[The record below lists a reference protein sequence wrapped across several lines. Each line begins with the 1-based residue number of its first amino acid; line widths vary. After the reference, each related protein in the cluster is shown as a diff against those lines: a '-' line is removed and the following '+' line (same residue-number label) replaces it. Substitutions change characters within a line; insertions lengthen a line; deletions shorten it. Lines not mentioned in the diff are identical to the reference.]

1 MTNMRGFRVYQF
13 IFVFTFLSYNIC
25 CQRNTNQIDNVTLV
39 ELMAEEDIQLLDVRT
54 EKEFKDGAIE
64 GAVNI
69 DFWDP
74 DFERKVLSTLNKRLT
89 TVVYCAAGGRS
100 EMAFKLLSKKGFK
113 ILYDLQG
120 GYERYTN

>member
-1 MTNMRGFRVYQF
+1 MRISEIYKFL
-13 IFVFTFLSYNIC
+13 FVFILFSNNVN
-25 CQRNTNQIDNVTLV
+25 CQRNTNQIGNSKLV
-39 ELMAEEDIQLLDVRT
+39 ELMAKEDIQILDVRT

-74 DFERKVLSTLNKRLT
+74 DFEIKVLSRLNKRRT

-100 EMAFKLLSKKGFK
+100 EMAYKLLAKKGFK
-113 ILYDLQG
+113 TLYDLKG
-120 GYERYTN
+120 GYEQYVN

>member
-1 MTNMRGFRVYQF
+1 MRISEIYQF
-13 IFVFTFLSYNIC
+13 LFVFILFSNNVN
-25 CQRNTNQIDNVTLV
+25 CQRNTNQIGNSKLV
-39 ELMAEEDIQLLDVRT
+39 ELMAKEDIQILDVRT

-74 DFERKVLSTLNKRLT
+74 DFERKVLSRLNKRRT

-100 EMAFKLLSKKGFK
+100 EMAYKLLAKKGFK
-113 ILYDLQG
+113 TLYDLKG
-120 GYERYTN
+120 GYERFVN

>member
-1 MTNMRGFRVYQF
+1 MRISEVYKF
-13 IFVFTFLSYNIC
+13 LFVFILFSNNVS
-25 CQRNTNQIDNVTLV
+25 CQMNTNQIGNSKLV
-39 ELMAEEDIQLLDVRT
+39 ELMAKEDIQILDVRT

-74 DFERKVLSTLNKRLT
+74 DFERKVLSRLNKRRT

-100 EMAFKLLSKKGFK
+100 EMAYKLLAKKGFK
-113 ILYDLQG
+113 TLYDLKG
-120 GYERYTN
+120 GYERFIN

>member
-1 MTNMRGFRVYQF
+1 MRISEVYQF
-13 IFVFTFLSYNIC
+13 LFVFILFSNNVS
-25 CQRNTNQIDNVTLV
+25 CQMNTNQIVSSKLV
-39 ELMAEEDIQLLDVRT
+39 ELMAKEDIQILDVRT

-74 DFERKVLSTLNKRLT
+74 DFERKVLSRLNKRRT

-100 EMAFKLLSKKGFK
+100 EMAYKLLAKKGFK
-113 ILYDLQG
+113 TLYDLKG
-120 GYERYTN
+120 GYERFIN

>member
-1 MTNMRGFRVYQF
+1 MRISEIYQF
-13 IFVFTFLSYNIC
+13 LFVFILFSNNVN
-25 CQRNTNQIDNVTLV
+25 CQRNTNQIGNSKLV
-39 ELMAEEDIQLLDVRT
+39 ELMAKEDIQILDVRT

-74 DFERKVLSTLNKRLT
+74 DFEIKVLSRLNKRRT

-100 EMAFKLLSKKGFK
+100 EMAYKLLAKKGFK
-113 ILYDLQG
+113 TLYDLKG
-120 GYERYTN
+120 GYERFVN

>member
-1 MTNMRGFRVYQF
+1 MRISEIYQF
-13 IFVFTFLSYNIC
+13 LFVFILFSNNVN
-25 CQRNTNQIDNVTLV
+25 CQRNTNQIGNSKLV
-39 ELMAEEDIQLLDVRT
+39 ELMAKEDIQILDVRT

-74 DFERKVLSTLNKRLT
+74 DFEIKVLSRLNKRRT

-100 EMAFKLLSKKGFK
+100 EMAYKLLAKKGFK
-113 ILYDLQG
+113 TLYDLKG
-120 GYERYTN
+120 GYERYVN

>member
-1 MTNMRGFRVYQF
+1 MRISEIYQF
-13 IFVFTFLSYNIC
+13 LFVFILFSNNVN
-25 CQRNTNQIDNVTLV
+25 CQRNTNQIGNSKLV
-39 ELMAEEDIQLLDVRT
+39 QLMAKEDIQILDVRT

-74 DFERKVLSTLNKRLT
+74 DFEIKVLSRLNKRRT

-100 EMAFKLLSKKGFK
+100 EMAYKLLAKKGFK
-113 ILYDLQG
+113 TLYDLKG
-120 GYERYTN
+120 GYEQYVN

>member
-1 MTNMRGFRVYQF
+1 MRISEIYQF
-13 IFVFTFLSYNIC
+13 LFVFILFSNNVN
-25 CQRNTNQIDNVTLV
+25 CQRNTNQIGNSKLV
-39 ELMAEEDIQLLDVRT
+39 ELMAKEDIQILDVRT

-74 DFERKVLSTLNKRLT
+74 DFEIKVLSRLNKRRT

-100 EMAFKLLSKKGFK
+100 EMAYKLLAKKGFK
-113 ILYDLQG
+113 SLYDLKG
-120 GYERYTN
+120 GYERFVN

>member
-1 MTNMRGFRVYQF
+1 MRISEIYQF
-13 IFVFTFLSYNIC
+13 LFVFILFSNNVS
-25 CQRNTNQIDNVTLV
+25 CQMNTNQIVNSKLV
-39 ELMAEEDIQLLDVRT
+39 ELMAKEDIQILDVRT

-74 DFERKVLSTLNKRLT
+74 DFEIKVLSRLNKRRT

-100 EMAFKLLSKKGFK
+100 EMAYKLLAKKGFK
-113 ILYDLQG
+113 TLYDLKG
-120 GYERYTN
+120 GYERFVN

>member
-1 MTNMRGFRVYQF
+1 MRISEIYQF
-13 IFVFTFLSYNIC
+13 LFVFILFSNNVN
-25 CQRNTNQIDNVTLV
+25 CQRNTNQIGNSKLV
-39 ELMAEEDIQLLDVRT
+39 ELMAKEDIQILDVRT

-74 DFERKVLSTLNKRLT
+74 DFERKVLSRLNKRRT

-100 EMAFKLLSKKGFK
+100 EMAYKLLAKKGFK
-113 ILYDLQG
+113 SLYDLKG
-120 GYERYTN
+120 GYERFVN

>member
-1 MTNMRGFRVYQF
+1 MRISEIYKFL
-13 IFVFTFLSYNIC
+13 FVFILFSNNVS
-25 CQRNTNQIDNVTLV
+25 CQRNINQISNSKLV
-39 ELMAEEDIQLLDVRT
+39 ELMAKEDIQILDVRT

-74 DFERKVLSTLNKRLT
+74 DFERKVLSRLNKRRT

-100 EMAFKLLSKKGFK
+100 EMAYKLLAKKGFK
-113 ILYDLQG
+113 SLYDLKG
-120 GYERYTN
+120 GYERFVN

>member
-1 MTNMRGFRVYQF
+1 MRISEIYKFL
-13 IFVFTFLSYNIC
+13 FVFILFSNNVN
-25 CQRNTNQIDNVTLV
+25 CQRNTNQIGNSKLV
-39 ELMAEEDIQLLDVRT
+39 ELMAKEDIQILDVRT

-74 DFERKVLSTLNKRLT
+74 DFEIKVLSRLNKRRT

-100 EMAFKLLSKKGFK
+100 EMAYKLLAKKGFK
-113 ILYDLQG
+113 SLYDLKG
-120 GYERYTN
+120 GYERFVN